1 MKKILSLILTLTLIL
16 PCISAFALEAF
27 AESDYEK
34 LWQEKLEYEKDKSVS
49 YGQDNMYSLSY
60 GYDYSFILF
69 TEQRDKLTYT
79 VINKNEGKGNGIA
92 VSRYWYSLDSI
103 DNYDK
108 MVVSTELLDIV
119 NSCPQHDFESGISAG
134 KSEFRH
140 IVRTLGI
147 SYDELKNAFYRMENE
162 PEYVRE
168 IFSYM
173 TDDEFS
179 DLSNYFKSCATP
191 QNFVLEAACMDDDN
205 KAEALLAPPG
215 SVYIKERGMIFSSIS
230 LLRNS
235 DLTVE
240 EICNFDLTTN
250 SFAKFISDMENTVD
264 KFGDDEWK
272 DKKGRTPTEKYALI
286 VAEQE
291 KQLKNPSTGE
301 AVYLI
306 PVAIVSFA
314 LGALVIY
321 PRRRKIDNI

>member
-16 PCISAFALEAF
+16 PCISAFALEAL

-179 DLSNYFKSCATP
+179 DLSNYFKSRNTP

-306 PVAIVSFA
+306 PVALVSLA